1 MLCKPREE
9 TIGAEE
15 ELEEPEDLSGRDP
28 RARKETIGL
37 IEVDFTQE
45 RQVSEL
51 DNKSN
56 PGNSQT
62 K

>member
-1 MLCKPREE
+1 M
-9 TIGAEE
+9 IGAEE
-15 ELEEPEDLSGRDP
+15 ELEEPEDSSGRDP
-28 RARKETIGL
+28 RVKKETIGL